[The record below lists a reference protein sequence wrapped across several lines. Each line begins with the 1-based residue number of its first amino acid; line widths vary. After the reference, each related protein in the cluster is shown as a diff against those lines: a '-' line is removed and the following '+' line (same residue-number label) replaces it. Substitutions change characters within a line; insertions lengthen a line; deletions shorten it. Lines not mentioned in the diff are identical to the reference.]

1 MYKNR
6 KVLYSFTMISM
17 SLLFF
22 SVTFDIFGENEK
34 VFEAQIIFEKPAD
47 FTKYRDNLHAE
58 VFDLKQLTNN
68 NDLCPSGNCK
78 FEFIDDDYI
87 NGLRYQNN
95 EQLSLTGTLEVNN
108 ISNNNKSNIDIT
120 TTTTANPSNLYGL
133 HGFFQVLN
141 GIPPTNNENDELI
154 NEPKRIEGTLNIG
167 KKVFSAPEF
176 EYDINGELKE
186 RNNDIVLNISAFQ

>member
-1 MYKNR
+1 
-6 KVLYSFTMISM
+6 M
-17 SLLFF
+17 SLFFF

-47 FTKYRDNLHAE
+47 FTKYRDNLHSE
-58 VFDLKQLTNN
+58 VFNIKLLTNN

-87 NGLRYQNN
+87 NGLRYQND

-108 ISNNNKSNIDIT
+108 ISNNNKSNT
-120 TTTTANPSNLYGL
+120 GTTTANPSNNYGL
-133 HGFFQVLN
+133 HGIFQVFN
-141 GIPPTNNENDELI
+141 GITPNTNENNELV
-154 NEPKRIEGTLNIG
+154 NESKRIEGTLNIG